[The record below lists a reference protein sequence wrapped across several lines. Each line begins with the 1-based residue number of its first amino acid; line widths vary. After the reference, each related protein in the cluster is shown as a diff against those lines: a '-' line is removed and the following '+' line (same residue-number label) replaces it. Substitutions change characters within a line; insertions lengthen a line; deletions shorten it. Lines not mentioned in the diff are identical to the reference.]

1 MTEEMKTRPTR
12 GMGDRCSPESCLMKK
27 PDRAPRGAPISY
39 SGSRTTCNRTQVSAM
54 MHLRLSLIN
63 EINISNK
70 LFIFLGIQ

>member
-12 GMGDRCSPESCLMKK
+12 ESCLMKK

-39 SGSRTTCNRTQVSAM
+39 SGSRATCNRTQVSAT

>member
-1 MTEEMKTRPTR
+1 MKTRPTR
-12 GMGDRCSPESCLMKK
+12 GMGDRCLPESCLMKK
-27 PDRAPRGAPISY
+27 PDRAPIGAPISY
-39 SGSRTTCNRTQVSAM
+39 SGSRTTCNITQVSAM